1 MPIELK
7 SVSYTYAPNT
17 SYSTQ
22 ALCNIDLKVN
32 DGEFIGII
40 GATGCGKSTLIQIID
55 GLLTPSQGSVL
66 LDNEDINS
74 KAYNREILRKKI
86 GVVFQ
91 FPEYQLFETTVERD
105 VAFAL
110 KHSGFS
116 RAEVNSAARDALELV
131 GLDYDKVKSESPL
144 SFSGG
149 EKRKIAIAGVL
160 VSKPEYLI
168 LDEPV
173 AGLDPTGRT
182 EFLHLLSKLNAN
194 GTTIIMV
201 SHNFDALAEYANR
214 IVLMNNGSIVRD
226 SATENIL
233 SDCALLNS
241 CGLKENQIQN
251 IVRLLHEK
259 NIDIKQDTIK
269 YNQLIDNICDIYG
282 RNDNEASS

>member
-17 SYSTQ
+17 SYASQ

-32 DGEFIGII
+32 DGEFVGII

-74 KAYNREILRKKI
+74 KAYNRETLRRKI

-110 KHSGFS
+110 KHSGLS
-116 RAEVNSAARDALELV
+116 KAEISNAVRSALELV
-131 GLDYDKVKSESPL
+131 GFDYDKVKSESPL

-182 EFLHLLSKLNAN
+182 EFLQLLRRLNTN

-214 IVLMNNGSIVRD
+214 IVLMNNGNIVRD

-251 IVRLLHEK
+251 IVRLLREK
-259 NIDIKQDTIK
+259 NIDIRQNTIK
-269 YNQLIDNICDIYG
+269 YNQLIDNICNIYG
-282 RNDNEASS
+282 RNENEASS